1 MGSTFTVPLSLVV
14 SSRLLVKR
22 CGLPKCG
29 LRDEREHNILMPI
42 FRRLNES
49 VVFQVLDATMQIR

>member
-14 SSRLLVKR
+14 SSRLLVQR